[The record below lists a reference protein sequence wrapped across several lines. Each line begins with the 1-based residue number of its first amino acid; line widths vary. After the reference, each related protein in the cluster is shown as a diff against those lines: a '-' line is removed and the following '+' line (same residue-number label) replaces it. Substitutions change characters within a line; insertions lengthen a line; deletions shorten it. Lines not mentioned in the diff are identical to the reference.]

1 LFIFYFFILKSHQNN
16 IDSFQFVTNDDNN
29 EKILVGNK
37 LKNVF
42 LNSNLNVTTLT
53 NFKQSLF
60 EFQKKLI
67 KLRNEECII
76 KSHIKHFNSNDY
88 LIDYSNEKLVN
99 FKYLLANF
107 STTSTTTSY
116 NNNDSILFD
125 KIINN
130 FNNMVYCYCILYL
143 FIVIIIIILFL
154 FKKIKK
160 CISSSIIIDLFSNN
174 ATSLINYEYLFQLV
188 LTQLTNPGC
197 DLCNEHKLVDT
208 ITVTK
213 LESI

>member
-1 LFIFYFFILKSHQNN
+1 MLSACLFIFSFFILKSHQNN
-16 IDSFQFVTNDDNN
+16 IDSFQFVTNDNHNHNN

-107 STTSTTTSY
+107 STTSY

-130 FNNMVYCYCILYL
+130 FNNMVLLLHLY
-143 FIVIIIIILFL
+143 FL
-154 FKKIKK
+154 
-160 CISSSIIIDLFSNN
+160 L
-174 ATSLINYEYLFQLV
+174 
-188 LTQLTNPGC
+188 
-197 DLCNEHKLVDT
+197 
-208 ITVTK
+208 
-213 LESI
+213 

>member
-1 LFIFYFFILKSHQNN
+1 MLSAYLFIFSFLILKSHQNN
-16 IDSFQFVTNDDNN
+16 IDSFQFVTNDNHNNNNNNNNN
-29 EKILVGNK
+29 ENILVGNK

-107 STTSTTTSY
+107 STTTTSY

-130 FNNMVYCYCILYL
+130 FNNMVLLLLHLYFLYL
-143 FIVIIIIILFL
+143 
-154 FKKIKK
+154 
-160 CISSSIIIDLFSNN
+160 
-174 ATSLINYEYLFQLV
+174 
-188 LTQLTNPGC
+188 
-197 DLCNEHKLVDT
+197 
-208 ITVTK
+208 
-213 LESI
+213 

>member
-1 LFIFYFFILKSHQNN
+1 MLSAYLFIFSFFILKSHQNN
-16 IDSFQFVTNDDNN
+16 IDSFQFVTNDNDNNNNNN
-29 EKILVGNK
+29 EKLIGNK

-99 FKYLLANF
+99 FKYLIANF
-107 STTSTTTSY
+107 STTTSY

-130 FNNMVYCYCILYL
+130 FNNMV
-143 FIVIIIIILFL
+143 
-154 FKKIKK
+154 
-160 CISSSIIIDLFSNN
+160 
-174 ATSLINYEYLFQLV
+174 
-188 LTQLTNPGC
+188 
-197 DLCNEHKLVDT
+197 
-208 ITVTK
+208 
-213 LESI
+213 